1 MSRYR
6 DALNAL
12 SARTG
17 APISSLVISFGLLHE
32 VTAIVPLVGVF
43 YAARSFGLGERVVQ
57 AVIRDT
63 NPSTT
68 SEDSPT
74 LAYVHRTFR
83 DWVEQGD
90 AWAERVGR
98 RYGVFGFE
106 KRAPGAAASASTD
119 ASASPSTDGSRP
131 RITGDV
137 ANAVLAYGVTKAA
150 APLRVALSLY
160 LSPAVAR
167 GVVIPITRT
176 FVNVFRRRK

>member
-1 MSRYR
+1 M
-6 DALNAL
+6 
-12 SARTG
+12 
-17 APISSLVISFGLLHE
+17 
-32 VTAIVPLVGVF
+32 
-43 YAARSFGLGERVVQ
+43 Q

-63 NPSTT
+63 DPAAT
-68 SEDSPT
+68 SQDSPT

-106 KRAPGAAASASTD
+106 KRVPGAAASASSD
-119 ASASPSTDGSRP
+119 ASSTPPSNTPATTPTDGPRP

-137 ANAVLAYGVTKAA
+137 ANAVLAYGVTKVSLECSVGGEYVAWTHCTTQAA

-160 LSPAVAR
+160 LSPAFAR

-176 FVNVFRRRK
+176 FVIVFRRRK